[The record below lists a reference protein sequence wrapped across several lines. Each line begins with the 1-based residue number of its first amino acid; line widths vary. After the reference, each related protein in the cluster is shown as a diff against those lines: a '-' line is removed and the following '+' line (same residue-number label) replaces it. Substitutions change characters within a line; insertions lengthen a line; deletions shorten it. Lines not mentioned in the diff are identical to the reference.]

1 MVVLF
6 VLVLF
11 YKIVVIYFLGVSNLM
26 KNATKRIK
34 KNEKK
39 RKNLHK

>member
-34 KNEKK
+34 KK
-39 RKNLHK
+39 RKKAQKFA